1 MKENEHYRQVRRA
14 AIAILNYLR
23 DHATAKDTVS
33 GIAKFWVVENE
44 EIVAEALT
52 LLMKEGV
59 IEKIGKIFQLAPS
72 RTELDNSDLFEKILK
87 NLN

>member
-1 MKENEHYRQVRRA
+1 
-14 AIAILNYLR
+14 
-23 DHATAKDTVS
+23 
-33 GIAKFWVVENE
+33 VENE